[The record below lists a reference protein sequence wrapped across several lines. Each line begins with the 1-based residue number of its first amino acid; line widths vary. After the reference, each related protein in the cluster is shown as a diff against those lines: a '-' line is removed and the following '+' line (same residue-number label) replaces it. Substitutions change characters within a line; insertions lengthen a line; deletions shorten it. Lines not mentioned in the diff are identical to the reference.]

1 MSEIH
6 NGPLKKNGI
15 GLLGAATLGVV
26 MLSPAM
32 TLYGGFG
39 PAFLNAGAA
48 APLAFIWALLATL
61 PTVCSYLVLS
71 QDHPSSGS
79 ASDWADKAFSH
90 RVGVWA
96 GWMVFLYYL
105 TNFIIQP
112 VTMGVFAGDLFKLV
126 DIVPNYWTFAV
137 GVLICMGWSASFVY
151 RGISNASKGALGFLL
166 LESVVVVALCIS
178 VIYFALTN
186 GVHLS
191 TEGFHLSASPTGSS
205 GVFRAMVFAM
215 LAFCGFDVVST
226 LSEETHEP
234 KKNIPRAT
242 FLALVI
248 FAAIIIV
255 GIWALTFGASR
266 EELQKIAEAGQMPI
280 TEVSKRVWGI
290 GGVLIPLTGLSAT
303 LGLAI
308 ATAIG
313 ASRVLF
319 SMGRSGLTSK
329 KFALLGKGE
338 TPINAL
344 HLIFACGV
352 LMSLVTA
359 VFLGPFDAYVW
370 WGTTSTFFAMITYAL
385 VNASN
390 LVLNRSRMSKNFKS
404 ICIYGLIPF
413 FGLAIDF
420 YLLYRTFFV
429 ELWGQGWATGQS
441 VVVFDLFCCITALFV
456 AFRTTKPTALI
467 VAEKI
472 SG

>member
-1 MSEIH
+1 MSDQH

-15 GLLGAATLGVV
+15 GLIGAATLGVV

-48 APLAFIWALLATL
+48 APLAFIWALIATL

-71 QDHPSSGS
+71 QDYPSSGS

-126 DIVPNYWTFAV
+126 DIVPSYWTFAV
-137 GVLICMGWSASFVY
+137 GVIICMGWSASFVY
-151 RGISNASKGALGFLL
+151 RGISSSSKAALGFLA
-166 LESVVVVALCIS
+166 LESAVVVALCVS
-178 VIYFALTN
+178 VIYYALTHD
-186 GVHLS
+186 VHLS
-191 TEGFHLSASPTGSS
+191 TEGFHLSASPDGSS
-205 GVFRAMVFAM
+205 GVFRAMVFGM
-215 LAFCGFDVVST
+215 LAFCGYDVVST
-226 LSEETHEP
+226 LSEETNEP

-242 FLALVI
+242 LLALVI
-248 FAAIIIV
+248 FAVIIIG
-255 GIWALTFGASR
+255 GIWALTYGASR
-266 EELQKIAEAGQMPI
+266 EELKAIAEGGQMPI
-280 TEVSKRVWGI
+280 TEISRRVWGI
-290 GGVLIPLTGLSAT
+290 GGVLIPLTGISAT

-313 ASRVLF
+313 SSRVLF

-329 KFALLGKGE
+329 KFALLGKGD

-344 HLIFACGV
+344 HLIFACG
-352 LMSLVTA
+352 LLTSLITA

-390 LVLNRSRMSKNFKS
+390 LVLNRRRVTENFKS
-404 ICIYGLIPF
+404 IMIYGLIPLI
-413 FGLAIDF
+413 GLIFDF

-441 VVVFDLFCCITALFV
+441 VVVFDMVCCIA
-456 AFRTTKPTALI
+456 ALI
-467 VAEKI
+467 VALRVKPA
-472 SG
+472 SDRS